1 MRKTTILIFALLT
14 LTKLTFGQDPQ
25 KLSFPEG
32 VFNCD
37 TIEDRNENIG
47 WSNVLNDFKTKSLYL
62 NENKNFEIYRLIH
75 WGSNLT
81 ILECTKQPSDF
92 LLKYGSTDLTT
103 IEKKKI
109 YLKTLKLSDKTQQNR
124 LIKFFE
130 QVELKEN
137 RRKCVDENIFVI
149 DDRDSWIFEIKNNDK
164 YKFLKTKELDE
175 DLKAL
180 VDFITNELE
189 IKI

>member
-1 MRKTTILIFALLT
+1 MRKTTIIIFALLT
-14 LTKLTFGQDPQ
+14 LTKLTFGQDIQ

-62 NENKNFEIYRLIH
+62 NENKNLEIYRLIH

-81 ILECTKQPSDF
+81 ILEFTKQPSDF
-92 LLKYGSTDLTT
+92 LLNYGSTDLTT

-109 YLKTLKLSDKTQQNR
+109 YLKTLKLSDKTQQNK
-124 LIKFFE
+124 LIKLFK

-164 YKFLKTKELDE
+164 YKFLKTKELDKN
-175 DLKAL
+175 LKAL